1 MAAGGR
7 SGRGRRFATA
17 PNIAPVTL
25 RRAARG
31 LPFALRPAVTPF
43 ANNRKRRALG
53 LTARETRLVMRKH
66 SELVNEVISS
76 KSRSLS

>member
-1 MAAGGR
+1 MTT
-7 SGRGRRFATA
+7 GRGKGGSTSD
-17 PNIAPVTL
+17 NIAPVTL

-43 ANNRKRRALG
+43 ANSRKRRALG
-53 LTARETRLVMRKH
+53 LTARETRLVTAEH

-76 KSRSLS
+76 KARSLS

>member
-1 MAAGGR
+1 VNDHIA
-7 SGRGRRFATA
+7 SVLSDRRTA

-43 ANNRKRRALG
+43 AKQRKRRALG
-53 LTARETRLVMRKH
+53 LTARETRLATGEL
-66 SELVNEVISS
+66 SELVSEVISWE
-76 KSRSLS
+76 SRSLS